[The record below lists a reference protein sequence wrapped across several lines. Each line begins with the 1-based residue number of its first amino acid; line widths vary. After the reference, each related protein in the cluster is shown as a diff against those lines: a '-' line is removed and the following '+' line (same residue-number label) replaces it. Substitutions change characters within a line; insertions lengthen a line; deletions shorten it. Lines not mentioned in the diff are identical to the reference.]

1 MFGVEQLLDFPYA
14 TIKQFILNEE
24 PAMLEA
30 LKDIRLK
37 EKLINSKS
45 KYDFIWLIQDMS
57 DEYADKLFDDE
68 GINLLIQTPDLLDK
82 MNGILTCGKKYVNK
96 ILKKPEFCKII
107 IDNFD
112 NLKSYLYGLDEKGAL
127 ALIKYIQENDPTK
140 LKSTLVNLS
149 KTTQEKVVKEV
160 TLPIDVLTFCV
171 VALEPK
177 AAEYLVN
184 NDVRIT
190 SLQDYSFNQLYN
202 VFSKEF
208 CLKPTL
214 LEDRLFIKKIVS
226 MSSVKDYR
234 FLINELVKANNVDEI
249 EKLRK
254 DYYTSEMISY
264 NPEFKMLE
272 RHCTCYKEICNL
284 IDTDDMNNTKFNE
297 ILNKCF
303 NFFGTNRESYT
314 VETKIWKYLID
325 KDKDGLKEF
334 LINESNIAL
343 TNMIVDYH
351 FEDVPYNFFLDV
363 TQLCNFQE
371 TEGRTLSD
379 KDLSIYQRLLKL
391 DELSYEEKI
400 KLHHELI
407 NEDWI
412 SKHYDV
418 FRQAKDKAATLIK
431 EQMLNPSNI
440 DTYLDKTQTEKSGV
454 PIYVLD
460 GQDFFAFVKS
470 ISLSK
475 ERVIEPSDLRFYV
488 DGSSFSLD
496 GSKKLDTFQ
505 DPKEYYNLIYGDFP
519 IDQVI
524 HMYPV
529 DSFTKY
535 LRNSTSKATSRVYE
549 LYTPTQFVEKST
561 DYNEILLAQK
571 NNSKVGDELNDNLK
585 SPTILGIYCYDEITE
600 NDIASAKKLGVGIV
614 VVNTKKYELQKEG
627 KLHMMETLSPS
638 FGMRYAQNIDY
649 LSNVNDDDLI
659 NRRTK

>member
-190 SLQDYSFNQLYN
+190 SLQDYSFNQLYS

-214 LEDRLFIKKIVS
+214 LEDRLFIKKIDS

-284 IDTDDMNNTKFNE
+284 IDTDDIDNTKFNE

-440 DTYLDKTQTEKSGV
+440 DAYLDKTQTEKSGV

>member
-1 MFGVEQLLDFPYA
+1 MFGIEQLLEFPYG
-14 TIKQFILNEE
+14 TIKQFILNEA

-30 LKDIRLK
+30 LKDIRMK
-37 EKLINSKS
+37 EKIINSEN
-45 KYDFIWLIQDMS
+45 KYDFIWLIQDMT
-57 DEYADKLFDDE
+57 DEYANQLFDDE
-68 GINLLIQTPDLLDK
+68 GIKLLMQTPNLLDK
-82 MNGILTCGKKYVNK
+82 MNGILTCGKQYVNK
-96 ILKKPEFCKII
+96 ILKNPEFCKII
-107 IDNFD
+107 IDNFE
-112 NLKSYLYGLDEKGAL
+112 NLKSYLYSLDEKGAL
-127 ALIKYIQENDPTK
+127 SLIKYVQEHEPTK
-140 LKSTLVNLS
+140 LKGTLLGLS
-149 KTTQEKVVKEV
+149 KKTQEKVVKEV
-160 TLPIDVLTFCV
+160 KLPTDVLMFCV
-171 VALEPK
+171 VALEQK

-184 NDVRIT
+184 NDPRIT
-190 SLQDYSFNQLYN
+190 SLQDYSFDQLYR

-208 CLKPTL
+208 TLKPGL

-254 DYYTSEMISY
+254 DYYTAEMISY

-272 RHCTCYKEICNL
+272 RHCTCYKEICDM
-284 IDTDDMNNTKFNE
+284 IDNGDRNSQKFDE
-297 ILNKCF
+297 IVNKCF
-303 NFFGTNRESYT
+303 NFFGTSREAYT
-314 VETKIWKYLID
+314 VNTKIWKYLMSN
-325 KDKDGLKEF
+325 DKDGLKEF
-334 LINESNIAL
+334 LQNESNISL

-363 TQLCNFQE
+363 TQLCKFQE
-371 TEGRTLSD
+371 KEGRTLTD

-391 DELSYEEKI
+391 DDLSFEEKM
-400 KLHHELI
+400 KLHKELM

-418 FRQAKDKAATLIK
+418 FREAKNKAATLIK

-440 DTYLDKTQTEKSGV
+440 DTYLDKAETEKAGV

-470 ISLSK
+470 ISLTK
-475 ERVIEPSDLRFYV
+475 ERVIENSDMRFYV

-505 DPKEYYNLIYGDFP
+505 DPREYYNLIYGDFP

-529 DSFTKY
+529 DSYTKY
-535 LRNSTSKATSRVYE
+535 IRNSTTKATSRVYE
-549 LYTPTQFVEKST
+549 LYTPTELVEKST

-571 NNSKVGDELNDNLK
+571 NHAKIGDELNDNLK
-585 SPTILGIYCYDEITE
+585 LPTVLGIYCYDEITP
-600 NDIASAKKLGVGIV
+600 NDIASAKNMGVGIV
-614 VVNTKKYELQKEG
+614 VVKTNKYDLQPDG
-627 KLHMMETLSPS
+627 KLRMMETLSPS
-638 FGMRYAQNIDY
+638 FGMRYAKNIDY
-649 LSNVNDDDLI
+649 LSNVTDDDLI
-659 NRRTK
+659 HRRTK

>member
-190 SLQDYSFNQLYN
+190 SLQDYSFNQLYS

-234 FLINELVKANNVDEI
+234 FLINELIKANNVDEI

-284 IDTDDMNNTKFNE
+284 IDTDDIDNTKFNE

>member
-284 IDTDDMNNTKFNE
+284 IDTDDIDNTKFNE

-440 DTYLDKTQTEKSGV
+440 DAYLDKTQTEKSGV

>member
-440 DTYLDKTQTEKSGV
+440 DAYLDKTQTEKSGV

-561 DYNEILLAQK
+561 DYNEIL
-571 NNSKVGDELNDNLK
+571 
-585 SPTILGIYCYDEITE
+585 
-600 NDIASAKKLGVGIV
+600 
-614 VVNTKKYELQKEG
+614 
-627 KLHMMETLSPS
+627 
-638 FGMRYAQNIDY
+638 
-649 LSNVNDDDLI
+649 
-659 NRRTK
+659 